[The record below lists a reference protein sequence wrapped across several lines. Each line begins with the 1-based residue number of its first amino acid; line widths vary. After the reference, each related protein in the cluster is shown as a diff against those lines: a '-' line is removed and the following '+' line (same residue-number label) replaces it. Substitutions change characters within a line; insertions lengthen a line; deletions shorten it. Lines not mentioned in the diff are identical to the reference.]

1 MAVYRCPKCEQVVG
15 KNAKR
20 CINCGL
26 YFDLNHEPVFD
37 ERNADEIV
45 LTKGEKRK
53 MIIVAVIAVIVILA
67 LFVFYF
73 INQRERWRIG
83 GLI

>member
-1 MAVYRCPKCEQVVG
+1 MAVYRCPKCEQDVG

>member
-26 YFDLNHEPVFD
+26 NFDLNHEPV
-37 ERNADEIV
+37 
-45 LTKGEKRK
+45 LTEGNVDSTELSKNEKRK
-53 MIIVAVIAVIVILA
+53 AVIFAVIAVIVILA

-73 INQRERWRIG
+73 INQRASWRIG

>member
-1 MAVYRCPKCEQVVG
+1 MPAYRCPRCEQVVG

-26 YFDLNHEPVFD
+26 NFDLNHEPV
-37 ERNADEIV
+37 
-45 LTKGEKRK
+45 LTEGDVDSTELSKNEKRK
-53 MIIVAVIAVIVILA
+53 AIIFAIIAAIVILA
-67 LFVFYF
+67 LFIFYF
-73 INQRERWRIG
+73 INQRIRWRID

>member
-26 YFDLNHEPVFD
+26 NFDLNHEPV
-37 ERNADEIV
+37 
-45 LTKGEKRK
+45 LTEGNVDSTELSKNEKRK
-53 MIIVAVIAVIVILA
+53 AVIFAVIAVIVILA

-73 INQRERWRIG
+73 INQRARWRIDG
-83 GLI
+83 QI

>member
-1 MAVYRCPKCEQVVG
+1 MAVYICPKCEQVVG

>member
-1 MAVYRCPKCEQVVG
+1 MAVYRCPKCGEVVM
-15 KNAKR
+15 KSAKR

-26 YFDLNHEPVFD
+26 YFDLDHEPVFD
-37 ERNADEIV
+37 ERNPDTIE
-45 LTKGEKRK
+45 LSKKEKRR
-53 MIIVAVIAVIVILA
+53 MIIVAVVAVIVILA

-73 INQRERWRIG
+73 INQRAIWRIG

>member
-1 MAVYRCPKCEQVVG
+1 MPAYRCPKCEQVVG

-26 YFDLNHEPVFD
+26 WFDLEHEPVFD
-37 ERNADEIV
+37 ERNADETE
-45 LTKGEKRK
+45 LSKGDKRK
-53 MIIVAVIAVIVILA
+53 MIIFAVIAVIVIVA
-67 LFVFYF
+67 FFVFYF
-73 INQRERWRIG
+73 INHRIMWRID